1 MNRYIIGITN
11 YECAASQRGVTV
23 YQNNTNTVRE
33 VFADEENFRHTK
45 LMVFGPEGR
54 LYEIGGDLLANKDG
68 TNGSPQISVGRI
80 SCVIR
85 R

>member
-1 MNRYIIGITN
+1 MNRYIIGITD

-23 YQNNTNTVRE
+23 HQNNTNTVRE

-45 LMVFGPEGR
+45 LMVFGPEGSACKQGR
-54 LYEIGGDLLANKDG
+54 HKRQPSDFRED
-68 TNGSPQISVGRI
+68 SVWRI

-85 R
+85 RKG